1 MTYTADQLRSA
12 LLREYQSYTHDSYDT
27 DVMNDAQYRSYLQ
40 SLTFEQLI
48 AETDTDDTVTLD
60 EFIST
65 YS

>member
-48 AETDTDDTVTLD
+48 AESDTDDIYTLD
-60 EFIST
+60 EFMHNHG
-65 YS
+65 